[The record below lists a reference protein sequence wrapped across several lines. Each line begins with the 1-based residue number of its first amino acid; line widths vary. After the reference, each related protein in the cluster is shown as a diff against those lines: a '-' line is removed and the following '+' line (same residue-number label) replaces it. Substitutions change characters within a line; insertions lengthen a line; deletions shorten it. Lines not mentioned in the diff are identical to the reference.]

1 MEQMKPVTRTAAWMS
16 LAWALAASAAA
27 QNAAPGQAPQLA
39 AQGFDHF
46 YNLEYDQAI
55 RIFEQLRD
63 ADPRSAYAHHRVALA
78 YFYKQL
84 YQAGVLEGDLFGASN
99 KFFRTKRIAVD
110 AALDRSFQQAN
121 QTSVRLCEERLR
133 SGRNDQEALYACG
146 VASATRATYQ
156 GLIERSLLNSMS
168 SADKANEFHT
178 RLIRLNARYYDAYMV
193 PGLYE
198 FALGSLPG
206 PLKVLLFF
214 VGKSGEK
221 ERGIR
226 LVESVAQWG
235 NGARRDAQI
244 LLTVMYRRERR
255 FTDARRTLAGLAAA
269 YPRNYVFPLEIAS
282 IHRAAE
288 ETEEAIGGYEAV
300 LARIQQSARGFRD
313 APVARI
319 HFELGDLYRKHGDLE
334 SARRHLAQVAGAR
347 GSTPDLERESA
358 LLQRQ
363 IAEAIRQ
370 QGVAEAAAPTPGR

>member
-1 MEQMKPVTRTAAWMS
+1 MKPVTRTAAWIS

-27 QNAAPGQAPQLA
+27 QSTAPEPSRPPA

-46 YNLEYDQAI
+46 YNLEYDEAI
-55 RIFEQLRD
+55 RVFEQLRD
-63 ADPRSAYAHHRVALA
+63 ADPRNAYAHHRVALA

-84 YQAGVLEGDLFGASN
+84 YRAGVLEGDLFGASN
-99 KFFRTKRIAVD
+99 KFFRTKKIAVD
-110 AALDRSFQQAN
+110 PVLDRSFRQAN

-133 SGRNDQEALYACG
+133 SVRNDQEALYACG

-168 SADKANEFHT
+168 SAGQANEFHA
-178 RLIRLNARYYDAYMV
+178 RLIRLNALYYDAYMV

-198 FALGSLPG
+198 FALGSLPR

-214 VGKSGEK
+214 VGKSGDK

-226 LVESVAQWG
+226 LVESVARWG
-235 NGARRDAQI
+235 NGAQRDAQI

-255 FTDARRTLAGLAAA
+255 FADARRTLEELAAT

-288 ETEEAIGGYEAV
+288 ETGEAISGYEAV
-300 LARIQQSARGFRD
+300 LARVQQGALGFAD

-319 HFELGDLYRKHGDLE
+319 HFELGDLYRKNGDLE

-347 GSTPDLERESA
+347 GSTPELTREST
-358 LLQRQ
+358 LLQQQ

-370 QGVAEAAAPTPGR
+370 QGIAEAAAPSASR

>member
-1 MEQMKPVTRTAAWMS
+1 MKPVTRTAAWML
-16 LAWALAASAAA
+16 LAGALIATAAA
-27 QNAAPGQAPQLA
+27 QNTAPEPSRPLA

-46 YNLEYDQAI
+46 YNLEYDEAI
-55 RIFEQLRD
+55 RIFEELRD
-63 ADPRSAYAHHRVALA
+63 ADPRGAYAHHRVALA

-99 KFFRTKRIAVD
+99 KFFRTRKIQVD
-110 AALDRSFQQAN
+110 PALDRSFRQAN

-133 SGRNDQEALYACG
+133 SVRNDQEALYACG
-146 VASATRATYQ
+146 VAKATQATYQ
-156 GLIERSLLNSMS
+156 GLIERSLLSSMS
-168 SADKANEFHT
+168 SAGQANDFHT
-178 RLIRLNARYYDAYMV
+178 RLIRLNVQYYDAYMI

-198 FALGSLPG
+198 FALGSVPR

-214 VGKSGEK
+214 VGKSGDK
-221 ERGIR
+221 QRGIR

-235 NGARRDAQI
+235 NGAQRDAQI

-255 FTDARRTLAGLAAA
+255 FADARRTLEALAAA
-269 YPRNYVFPLEIAS
+269 YPRNYVFALEIAS

-288 ETEEAIGGYEAV
+288 ETGEAISGYEAV
-300 LARIQQSARGFRD
+300 LARVQQAAPGFAD

-319 HFELGDLYRKHGDLE
+319 HFELGDLYRKNGDLE

-347 GSTPDLERESA
+347 GSTTELARESA
-358 LLQRQ
+358 LLQQQ

-370 QGVAEAAAPTPGR
+370 QGIAEAAAPSVGR